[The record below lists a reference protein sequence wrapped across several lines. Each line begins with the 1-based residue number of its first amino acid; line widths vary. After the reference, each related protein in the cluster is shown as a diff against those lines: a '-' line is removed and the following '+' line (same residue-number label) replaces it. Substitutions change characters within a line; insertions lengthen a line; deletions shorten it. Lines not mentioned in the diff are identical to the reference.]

1 MRAVYRNPKE
11 LATCLKDI
19 VDTYE
24 DDLIS
29 YEKMEERIIKI
40 VEANI
45 NDVYLR
51 MKNAEKAKEEA
62 KNMVVEAPTHIGAE
76 FKPKE
81 NKKDRFSNL
90 W

>member
-40 VEANI
+40 VEAN
-45 NDVYLR
+45 
-51 MKNAEKAKEEA
+51 KEAIYKE
-62 KNMVVEAPTHIGAE
+62 KNMSVKIANVLGDKRVDIINKIVQSKNKTEA
-76 FKPKE
+76 
-81 NKKDRFSNL
+81 
-90 W
+90 

>member
-29 YEKMEERIIKI
+29 YEKMEERITKI
-40 VEANI
+40 VEAN
-45 NDVYLR
+45 
-51 MKNAEKAKEEA
+51 KESIYKE
-62 KNMVVEAPTHIGAE
+62 KNMSVKIANVLGDKRVDIINKIVQNKIETEA
-76 FKPKE
+76 
-81 NKKDRFSNL
+81 
-90 W
+90 

>member
-40 VEANI
+40 VEAN
-45 NDVYLR
+45 
-51 MKNAEKAKEEA
+51 KEAIYKE
-62 KNMVVEAPTHIGAE
+62 KNMSVKIANVLGDKRVDIINKIVKSKNNTEA
-76 FKPKE
+76 
-81 NKKDRFSNL
+81 
-90 W
+90 

>member
-40 VEANI
+40 VEAN
-45 NDVYLR
+45 
-51 MKNAEKAKEEA
+51 KEAIYKE
-62 KNMVVEAPTHIGAE
+62 KNMSVKIANVLGDKRVDIINEIVQSKNKTEA
-76 FKPKE
+76 
-81 NKKDRFSNL
+81 
-90 W
+90 

>member
-40 VEANI
+40 VEAN
-45 NDVYLR
+45 
-51 MKNAEKAKEEA
+51 KEAIYKE
-62 KNMVVEAPTHIGAE
+62 KNMSVKIANVLGDKRVDIINKIIKSKNNTEA
-76 FKPKE
+76 
-81 NKKDRFSNL
+81 
-90 W
+90 